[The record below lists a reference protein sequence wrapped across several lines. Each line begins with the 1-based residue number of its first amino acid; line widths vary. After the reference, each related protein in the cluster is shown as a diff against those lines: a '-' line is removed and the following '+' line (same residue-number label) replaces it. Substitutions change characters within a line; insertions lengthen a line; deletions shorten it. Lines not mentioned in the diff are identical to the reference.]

1 MKNITQLFITFAFSA
16 SVFAQTAAL
25 PESQFFAICM
35 DTHDTKKRSIEEQ
48 SVMLKELGFV
58 GMKHLNLGRIQERV
72 ESSKKHGLKLIMVYL
87 TIDVSKNP
95 PFDAKLA
102 ESLACL
108 KDSGTMLALNING
121 GKPSDVSLDDKAV
134 SVIRDILKI
143 TEPLGVKVIL
153 YPHLNSLVEK
163 VDDAV
168 RLAKRFP
175 NNEVG
180 VMFNLCHWAAYDKSE
195 NLETALRST
204 LPYLAAVSINGTDTP
219 EEIQAKKGNW
229 IQPLDAGS
237 YDVSQVL
244 KVLDKI
250 NYTGPVGLQCFGI
263 RGDSRVH
270 LERSMKKW
278 KEMRERNVS
287 TTPL

>member
-1 MKNITQLFITFAFSA
+1 MKNFLLLLLAIVFCTP
-16 SVFAQTAAL
+16 VFAQNAAL
-25 PESQFFAICM
+25 PESPFFAICM

-58 GMKHLNLGRIQERV
+58 GMKHLNLGKLQERV

-87 TIDVSKNP
+87 TIDVSANP

-108 KDSGTMLALNING
+108 KGSDTMLALNING
-121 GKPSDVSLDDKAV
+121 GKPSDVSLDDKIV
-134 SVIRDILKI
+134 SVIQDIMKI
-143 TEPLGVKVIL
+143 TQPLGVKVII
-153 YPHLNSLVEK
+153 YPHKNSLVER
-163 VDDAV
+163 VDDSV
-168 RLAKRFP
+168 RIAKRFP

-195 NLETALRST
+195 NLEAVIRST

-219 EEIQAKKGNW
+219 EEIQTKNGNW
-229 IQPLDAGS
+229 IQPLDSGS

-263 RGDSRVH
+263 RGDAREH

-278 KEMRERNVS
+278 KEMHAAK
-287 TTPL
+287 